1 MRNFYYAFPAF
12 AFSIPTFPV
21 MIMLPAFL
29 EEVHRFEIASV
40 GVLIFFSKII
50 DIITDPIVGWLN
62 DKNFFS
68 RKIYLILGGIFCGVA
83 LSQIFLKENISHE
96 FFIFFWLSILYFGWT
111 IFRIPYLSI
120 GYDLEKNFFQR
131 TKLSASREFFILLG
145 LFCSL
150 GLPMI
155 FELSNHDLLKNIVY
169 LAIFFGLIGL
179 SIFCIFI
186 PNEIKK
192 KSRKVNFFKTLKNLK
207 NNKPLIKILV
217 VLTINS
223 FANVFPMILFAFFIT
238 YVLGGDDQNR
248 QITLFYYFLFSLV
261 SVPFWT
267 KLSKRL
273 GKKESWTISL
283 FLSAVFFILVFFLNF
298 GDFTLFILV
307 SCITGFCLGADLIF
321 PPSIYA
327 DLNDI
332 HREKFKEDIS
342 GIIFSL
348 TTFIN
353 KISFAIVSIVVF
365 GVLGI
370 LGFDSEKPISFE
382 IKTFIIISYA
392 LIPILLK
399 ILSGCILTKFKFD
412 EIDLQ
417 KVQKKLYT

>member
-1 MRNFYYAFPAF
+1 M
-12 AFSIPTFPV
+12 
-21 MIMLPAFL
+21 
-29 EEVHRFEIASV
+29 
-40 GVLIFFSKII
+40 
-50 DIITDPIVGWLN
+50 D
-62 DKNFFS
+62 
-68 RKIYLILGGIFCGVA
+68 
-83 LSQIFLKENISHE
+83 
-96 FFIFFWLSILYFGWT
+96 YFT
-111 IFRIPYLSI
+111 
-120 GYDLEKNFFQR
+120 
-131 TKLSASREFFILLG
+131 
-145 LFCSL
+145 
-150 GLPMI
+150 
-155 FELSNHDLLKNIVY
+155 
-169 LAIFFGLIGL
+169 
-179 SIFCIFI
+179 
-186 PNEIKK
+186 
-192 KSRKVNFFKTLKNLK
+192 
-207 NNKPLIKILV
+207 
-217 VLTINS
+217 
-223 FANVFPMILFAFFIT
+223 
-238 YVLGGDDQNR
+238 
-248 QITLFYYFLFSLV
+248 
-261 SVPFWT
+261 
-267 KLSKRL
+267 
-273 GKKESWTISL
+273 

-417 KVQKKLYT
+417 KVQKNYILENQI